1 MSSFT
6 QLMPSKKSNRWLLL
20 LTVVAA
26 VVLGYYIIASHAS
39 SIIEV
44 GADKPGVP
52 VPSNLYFGGSASM
65 WSHSM
70 TANPAAGCNQGGYE
84 GVECGV
90 TWAAAQQNLTAPYP
104 AGSDGYVH
112 TALYHEYIANCN
124 SGSLDGLKPGGAIYK
139 EASQPGRKV
148 MVLNFKCG
156 DYSVLAGSGGTAA
169 VDTTVKNYVD
179 AIDKLPVPVVFVYHH
194 EPENDGCSATMN
206 PDQYRA
212 ASRQFAADVRAEE
225 AKNKVN
231 NISIGFILMGETFN
245 MSAGT
250 TGDNGKSTDYVYSG
264 CNSLHYFNGGS
275 DSTKSY
281 EYRNVENWWPGDD
294 AVDWVG
300 SDVYDSP
307 TYTSLVKDFVSW
319 GNCPSKAP
327 STNYTCTSSR
337 VSKPLMISEFG
348 QTDTPSNIATW
359 LGTLQSQ
366 ALLAANS
373 RIKAL
378 AYFLDIQPPAD
389 TAHVELKAFAR
400 IAYDKAIAIPTF
412 DKSTPAP
419 SPTATP
425 TASPSP
431 THTATPTPTAS
442 VTPTP
447 TATAT
452 PSPTPTSSPKP
463 TNTPGPGLV
472 GDFNKD
478 GHVNIQDLSV
488 LLAHWGSKYPYYDL
502 NGDGVVNAVDLS
514 ILASHWT
521 G

>member
-1 MSSFT
+1 MSSFA

-39 SIIEV
+39 SMIAV

-52 VPSNLYFGGSASM
+52 VPNNLYFGGSASM
-65 WSHSM
+65 QFFGG
-70 TANPAAGCNQGGYE
+70 TANPPAGCNQGGYE
-84 GVECGV
+84 EVECGI
-90 TWAAAQQNLTAPYP
+90 TWAAAQQSLSAPYA

-112 TALYHEYIANCN
+112 TSLYHDYVANCDNDLN
-124 SGSLDGLKPGGAIYK
+124 SVKAGGSVYK
-139 EASQPGRKV
+139 EASEPGRKV
-148 MVLNFKCG
+148 IIINFKCG

-179 AIDKLPVPVVFVYHH
+179 AIDKLPVPVIFAYHH

-206 PDQYRA
+206 PDEYRA

-225 AKNKVN
+225 SKNKIN
-231 NISIGFILMGETFN
+231 NISIGFILMGETYN

-264 CNSLHYFNGGS
+264 CSNLHYFNGGS
-275 DSTKSY
+275 DPSKSY

-294 AVDWVG
+294 DVDWVG
-300 SDVYDSP
+300 SDVYNGSD
-307 TYTSLVKDFVSW
+307 YDNLVSEFVSW
-319 GNCPSKAP
+319 GACPAKAP
-327 STNYTCTSSR
+327 SSNYTCTSAR
-337 VSKPLMISEFG
+337 KTKPLMVSEFG
-348 QTDTPSNIATW
+348 VQSGTPASIATW
-359 LGTLQSQ
+359 IGTMHSQ
-366 ALLAANS
+366 ALSAANS

-378 AYFLDIQPPAD
+378 AYFMIIQPATD
-389 TAHVELKAFAR
+389 TAHVELKAYAKL
-400 IAYDKAIAIPTF
+400 AYDKAFAIPTF
-412 DKSTPAP
+412 SKSTP

-431 THTATPTPTAS
+431 TNTPTPTAS

-447 TATAT
+447 TATAKPT
-452 PSPTPTSSPKP
+452 PTPTSSPKP